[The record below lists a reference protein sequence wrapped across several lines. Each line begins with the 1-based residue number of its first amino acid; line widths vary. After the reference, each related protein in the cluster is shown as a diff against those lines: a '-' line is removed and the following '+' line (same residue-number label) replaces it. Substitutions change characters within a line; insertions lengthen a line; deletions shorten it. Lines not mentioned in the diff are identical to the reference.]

1 MDGGAWQA
9 TSPWDRKLLD
19 TTERLHFHFTIDTKF
34 IFKNVWECFSLK
46 GKKKQLLRK
55 FFLKN
60 LGSENNNSWD
70 RNKYPSILHRI
81 GYSLSQISVFQATEV
96 CHLIKDFN
104 QICSH
109 FHLKSVCLRQMSL
122 FHLKFSQLTYFLNA
136 KGITSCY
143 PGI

>member
-1 MDGGAWQA
+1 MTDH
-9 TSPWDRKLLD
+9 TVLL
-19 TTERLHFHFTIDTKF
+19 TQNKKITVQFTVDTKF
-34 IFKNVWECFSLK
+34 ILRMFKNVFLYK
-46 GKKKQLLRK
+46 KKKQLLRK

-70 RNKYPSILHRI
+70 RNKYPSIFCRI
-81 GYSLSQISVFQATEV
+81 GYSLSQISVFQAIEV
-96 CHLIKDFN
+96 HHLIKDFN

-109 FHLKSVCLRQMSL
+109 FRLKSVCLRQMSL
-122 FHLKFSQLTYFLNA
+122 FPLKFSQLTYFLNA

>member
-1 MDGGAWQA
+1 MTDH
-9 TSPWDRKLLD
+9 TVLL
-19 TTERLHFHFTIDTKF
+19 TQNKKFTVQFTVDTKF
-34 IFKNVWECFSLK
+34 ILRMFFFKRK
-46 GKKKQLLRK
+46 KKKQLLRK

-70 RNKYPSILHRI
+70 RNKYPSIFRRI
-81 GYSLSQISVFQATEV
+81 DYSLSQLSIFQAIEV
-96 CHLIKDFN
+96 HHLIKDFN